1 MAHPLWRDPAPL
13 ILASTSMTR
22 RELLASAGLDC
33 ETLSPA
39 VNERAVE
46 AECRAR
52 GDGPEAI
59 ALALAREKALSV
71 SVQRPESLV
80 IGADQVL
87 ALGDALFH
95 KPESLDD
102 AERQIA
108 QLSGKVH
115 HLHDGVAIARNGRVV
130 AEFSDLARMTMRSL
144 TAAEIKL
151 YLALAGESVLWS
163 VGAYRLEGAGIH
175 LFERVDGA
183 HATVLGLPL
192 LPLLSQLRRLGA
204 LRL

>member
-1 MAHPLWRDPAPL
+1 MSCLLWRDPAPL
-13 ILASTSMTR
+13 ILASTSTTR
-22 RELLASAGLDC
+22 RELLASAGLAC
-33 ETLSPA
+33 ETLSPM
-39 VNERAVE
+39 VDERTVE

-52 GDGPEAI
+52 GEQPGAI
-59 ALALAREKALSV
+59 ALTLARKKALSV
-71 SVQRPESLV
+71 STQRPESLV

-95 KPESLDD
+95 KPQSLDD

-108 QLSGKVH
+108 QLSGKMH
-115 HLHDGVAIARNGRVV
+115 HLYDGVAIARNGRIV
-130 AEFSDLARMTMRSL
+130 AEFSDVATMTMRSL
-144 TAAEIKL
+144 TFEEIKL
-151 YLALAGESVLWS
+151 YMELAGESVLWS
-163 VGAYRLEGAGIH
+163 VGAYRLEGVGIH

-204 LRL
+204 LSL

>member
-1 MAHPLWRDPAPL
+1 MSHALWRDPAPL
-13 ILASTSMTR
+13 ILASTSTTR
-22 RELLASAGLDC
+22 RELLASAGLGC
-33 ETLSPA
+33 ETLSPI
-39 VNERAVE
+39 VDERAVE
-46 AECRAR
+46 AQCRAR

-71 SVQRPESLV
+71 SIQRPESLV

-87 ALGDALFH
+87 ALGDFLFH

-108 QLSGKVH
+108 QLSGQVH
-115 HLHDGVAIARNGRVV
+115 HLLDGVAIARDGRVV
-130 AEFSDLARMTMRSL
+130 AEFSDRATMTMRSL
-144 TAAEIKL
+144 TADEIKF
-151 YLALAGESVLWS
+151 YLSLAGESVLWS

-204 LRL
+204 LSL